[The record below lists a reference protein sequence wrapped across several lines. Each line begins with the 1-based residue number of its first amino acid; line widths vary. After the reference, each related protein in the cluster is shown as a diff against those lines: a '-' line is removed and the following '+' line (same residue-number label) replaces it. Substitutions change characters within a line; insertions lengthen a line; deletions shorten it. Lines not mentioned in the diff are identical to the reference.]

1 MDSLHT
7 GSDELV
13 YIQTEKVSVT
23 IKGQAAHPSFQGV
36 EYTDDDSTFKVFCNE
51 RFDCKLK
58 GQDAAG
64 TIMYSSTFSGIYT
77 VAPLFYEQ
85 QQYEI
90 IIEAVDGYTVQF
102 WHDNINVRKKVTRAS
117 RSHEIITG
125 VINFGNDIGFSDWK
139 FFPVRSVTEKIIRQL
154 LKMLRKKSIMLYLIF

>member
-23 IKGQAAHPSFQGV
+23 IKGQAAHPSFQGA
-36 EYTDDDSTFKVFCNE
+36 EYTDDDSTFQVFCND

-58 GQDAAG
+58 RQDAVG
-64 TIMYSSTFSGIYT
+64 TIVNSGTFSGIYT

-102 WHDNINVRKKVTRAS
+102 WHDNINVRNKVTRAS
-117 RSHEIITG
+117 RSHEILTG
-125 VINFGNDIGFSDWK
+125 VINFGNDIGFSDL
-139 FFPVRSVTEKIIRQL
+139 VIQVDHSN
-154 LKMLRKKSIMLYLIF
+154 